1 MEQPGKGHEEN
12 LWDDGNITRI
22 DGDVSFLTVHKCM
35 HLSKYIKFHS
45 QVLCI
50 SEYGNFN
57 THTNNDKNIEL
68 NLGII
73 LFTVVWVSNSET
85 ILHVSGLEKM
95 G

>member
-1 MEQPGKGHEEN
+1 ME
-12 LWDDGNITRI
+12 
-22 DGDVSFLTVHKCM
+22 
-35 HLSKYIKFHS
+35 
-45 QVLCI
+45 I
-50 SEYGNFN
+50 S

-73 LFTVVWVSNSET
+73 LFTVMWVSNSET